1 MRRRHG
7 VASTALK
14 EEAMKAAVY
23 YETGPP
29 DVFRY
34 EEIEDPPLHSDGV
47 LIDVQAVSI
56 EGGDVLN
63 RWHGQMPSRPWV
75 VGYQCAGIIR
85 EVGANVTAFSNGQRV
100 VAFVAHG
107 SHASVVAAPIATTWH
122 VPDGLDIQRAA
133 CVPIAFATADDC
145 LFEFGHLKAS
155 ETVLIQGGAGGVGLA
170 AVQLAKR
177 AGARVLATA
186 SSDEKLQRLKE
197 YGLDEGINYAAG
209 DFVSTVR
216 ELTGGRGVDLVVDPI
231 GGKTLQGSIECLAY
245 RGRAVCLGSAG
256 RSSERPDVTLL
267 IPGNRSLTGYFMGGE
282 MAMQHERLYR
292 IVERHLGDVA
302 AGSLQVVIDRTY
314 PLVEAAAAHAYIESR
329 QAFGR
334 VLLIP

>member
-1 MRRRHG
+1 
-7 VASTALK
+7 
-14 EEAMKAAVY
+14 MKAAVY

-29 DVFRY
+29 EVFRY
-34 EEIEDPPLHSDGV
+34 EEMADPPLSPDGV
-47 LIDVQAVSI
+47 LIDVKAVSI

-63 RWHGQMPSRPWV
+63 RWHGQMPSQPWV
-75 VGYQCAGIIR
+75 VGYQCAGVVR
-85 EVGANVTAFSNGQRV
+85 EVGANVTTFSAGQRI

-107 SHASVVAAPIATTWH
+107 SHASVVSAPVATTWL
-122 VPDGLDIQRAA
+122 VPDGLDLQQAA

-145 LFEFGHLKAS
+145 LFEFGHLKAG
-155 ETVLIQGGAGGVGLA
+155 ETVLIQAGAGGVGLA

-177 AGARVLATA
+177 AGARVMATA

-197 YGLDEGINYAAG
+197 YGLDEGINYATG
-209 DFVSTVR
+209 DFVSAIR
-216 ELTGGRGVDLVVDPI
+216 ELTGGRGVDLAVDPV
-231 GGKTLQGSIECLAY
+231 GGSTLQGSIECLAY

-256 RSSERPDVTLL
+256 RSSERPDVSLL

-282 MAMQHERLYR
+282 MAVHHERVYR
-292 IVERHLGDVA
+292 LVGRHLEDVTG
-302 AGSLQVVIDRTY
+302 GSLRVVIDRTY
-314 PLVEAAAAHAYIESR
+314 PLAEAAAAHAYIESR